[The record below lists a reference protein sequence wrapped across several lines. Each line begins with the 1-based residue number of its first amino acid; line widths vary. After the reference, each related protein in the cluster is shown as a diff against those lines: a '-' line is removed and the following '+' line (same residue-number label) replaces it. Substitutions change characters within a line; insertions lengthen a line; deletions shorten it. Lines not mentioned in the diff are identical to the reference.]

1 MSKKDTDTAANL
13 CRLEEGESVSWTE
26 RLPVDALKT
35 GDVQRRVATMRNR
48 MNQYVTR
55 ARDRTGRTFK
65 VETGHFVTHDGAAI
79 MVVAAATRL
88 ASEDASDI

>member
-1 MSKKDTDTAANL
+1 MSKKDTDTAATL

-26 RLPVDALKT
+26 RLPIDALKT
-35 GDVQRRVATMRNR
+35 GDVQCRVSIMRNR
-48 MNQYVTR
+48 MNQYTAR

-79 MVVAAATRL
+79 MVVAASTRL
-88 ASEDASDI
+88 SSDDHSDI